1 MTYKVEWETLEFVGG
16 NSNKFY
22 RAYKIQSPG
31 SAGSWSLVQ
40 WGSQKGGV
48 RSGGQ
53 AKLAGATQLYFDKL
67 DEKRRE
73 GYTQVD
79 TGNVDLDDAVLDN
92 LIRTDDAK
100 GLCAA
105 IESAMRTSAS
115 TSAQRAPQ
123 NPQAVT
129 CPDCAQIF
137 PTRVALEN
145 HRRSVHQIDPA
156 TAAPV
161 IAKHPV
167 EALAQRALSA
177 LGLASTDPHAAM
189 VEAAKIRVELDKE
202 LEVVGRT
209 QSYLQTLDLLVD
221 EEA

>member
-1 MTYKVEWETLEFVGG
+1 MTYKVEWETLEYVGG
-16 NSNKFY
+16 SSNKFY
-22 RAYKIQSPG
+22 RAYLIQANVG
-31 SAGSWSLVQ
+31 TWSLVQ
-40 WGSQKGGV
+40 WGSQKGGI

-53 AKLAGATQLYFDKL
+53 AKLVGASQLYHDKL

-73 GYTQVD
+73 GYTNVD
-79 TGNVDLDDAVLDN
+79 TGTVDVPDSTLVN
-92 LIRTDDAK
+92 LISADDAK
-100 GLCAA
+100 GMCAA
-105 IESAMRTSAS
+105 IESAIRTNA
-115 TSAQRAPQ
+115 TVNTAPPRAQSF
-123 NPQAVT
+123 T
-129 CPDCAQIF
+129 CPECAEIF
-137 PTRVALEN
+137 ASRQMLDQHLA
-145 HRRSVHQIDPA
+145 SVHRASPA
-156 TAAPV
+156 GAPV

-189 VEAAKIRVELDKE
+189 VEAAKIRAELDKE